1 MAKKK
6 PEFLNLNGCIV
17 RDERGLALAVLY
29 EDMND
34 VIVVKKTTACSVGTY
49 LYIIGYIRDL
59 GFEAR

>member
-6 PEFLNLNGCIV
+6 PEFLNLHECIV

-29 EDMND
+29 EDMNG